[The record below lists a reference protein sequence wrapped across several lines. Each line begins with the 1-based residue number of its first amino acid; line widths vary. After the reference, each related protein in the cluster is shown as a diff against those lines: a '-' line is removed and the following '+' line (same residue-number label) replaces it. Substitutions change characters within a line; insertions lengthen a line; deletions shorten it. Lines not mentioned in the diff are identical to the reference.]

1 MQSRVSGKEISV
13 FYCEAEKA
21 DTISEAL
28 AGL

>member
-1 MQSRVSGKEISV
+1 MQFWVSGKEISA

-28 AGL
+28 VSL